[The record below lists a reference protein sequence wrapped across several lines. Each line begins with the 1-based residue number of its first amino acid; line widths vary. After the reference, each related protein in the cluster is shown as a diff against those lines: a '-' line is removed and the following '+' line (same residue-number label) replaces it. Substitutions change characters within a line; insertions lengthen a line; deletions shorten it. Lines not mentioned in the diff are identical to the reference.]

1 MVKEKFYP
9 LLLQWMRS
17 SEIDDS
23 MCWKNAAE
31 RQMCFVRDVLCTD
44 LLKVPVFVVST
55 HTSKSILL
63 PVYRFRLQNGI
74 IVTARENFYGWV
86 VSIKSPF
93 VVNLPEDLVHGDG
106 ENGDVTHSY
115 CEGFKE
121 DWVYPYGVKDVRLS
135 TFRVESNYMLWAL
148 MRELNTYPEI
158 KKDTNYNY
166 DYGQPII
173 ITETIVKHF
182 MENIGEDMNL
192 SDIFVNTYYNY
203 AYNYDFCKENNL
215 DCYFHASSRDLAPE
229 EERKEKIADF
239 AKRICMTDD
248 NKKAFDVEI
257 HCLGAGEID
266 ENGIEFDILSGNKN
280 NSPNN

>member
-1 MVKEKFYP
+1 MNKEKFYP

-17 SEIDDS
+17 SKIADS
-23 MCWKNAAE
+23 MLWKDAAE
-31 RQMCFVRDVLCTD
+31 SQMCFVRDVLCTN

-106 ENGDVTHSY
+106 ENGDVTYSY
-115 CEGFKE
+115 CEGFKD
-121 DWVYPYGVKDVRLS
+121 DWVYPYSVKDVRLS

-166 DYGQPII
+166 GQS

-182 MENIGEDMNL
+182 IEKIGEDINL
-192 SDIFVNTYYNY
+192 YNIFVNTYHNY

-215 DCYFHASSRDLAPE
+215 DYYFSASSRDLSPE

-239 AKRICMTDD
+239 AKRICMTDAAQ
-248 NKKAFDVEI
+248 KAFDLEI
-257 HCLGAGEID
+257 HCLTAGEID

-280 NSPNN
+280 NSPDN

>member
-1 MVKEKFYP
+1 MDKEKFYP

-17 SEIDDS
+17 SKIADS
-23 MCWKNAAE
+23 MLWKDAAE
-31 RQMCFVRDVLCTD
+31 SQMCFVRDVLCTN

-93 VVNLPEDLVHGDG
+93 VINLPEDLVHGDG
-106 ENGDVTHSY
+106 ENGDVTYSF
-115 CEGFKE
+115 CEGFKD
-121 DWVYPYGVKDVRLS
+121 DWVYPYGIKDVRLS

-166 DYGQPII
+166 GQS
-173 ITETIVKHF
+173 ITETITKHF
-182 MENIGEDMNL
+182 MEKIGEDMDLNN
-192 SDIFVNTYYNY
+192 IFVNTYYNY

-215 DCYFHASSRDLAPE
+215 DYYFSASSRDLSPE

-239 AKRICMTDD
+239 AKRICMTDAGQ
-248 NKKAFDVEI
+248 KAFDVEI
-257 HCLGAGEID
+257 HCLGVGEID
-266 ENGIEFDILSGNKN
+266 EHGIEFDILSGNKN
-280 NSPNN
+280 NSSDN

>member
-1 MVKEKFYP
+1 MDKEKFYP

-17 SEIDDS
+17 SKIADS
-23 MCWKNAAE
+23 MRWKDAAE
-31 RQMCFVRDVLCTD
+31 SQMCFVRDMLCTN

-106 ENGDVTHSY
+106 KNGDVTYSY
-115 CEGFKE
+115 CEGFKD

-135 TFRVESNYMLWAL
+135 TFRVDSNYMLWAL

-166 DYGQPII
+166 GQL
-173 ITETIVKHF
+173 ITETITKHF
-182 MENIGEDMNL
+182 MEKIGEDMDLNN
-192 SDIFVNTYYNY
+192 IFVNTYYNY

-215 DCYFHASSRDLAPE
+215 DYYFSASSRDLSPE

-239 AKRICMTDD
+239 AKRICMTDSAQ
-248 NKKAFDVEI
+248 KAFDLEI
-257 HCLGAGEID
+257 HCLAAGEID
-266 ENGIEFDILSGNKN
+266 EHGIEFDILSGNKN
-280 NSPNN
+280 NSSDN